1 MAAGGRAVPA
11 ELRGLTARDGK
22 ERHKLRDMLC
32 DQLSRDL
39 LRLLN
44 EGLHADIVLNAGQAK
59 FKAHKVILLARVPRF
74 YIYIT
79 RYSSAEKNILGNI
92 KSSEIRAFLQV
103 VYSCH
108 WKVKDREEHI
118 LSLIDEDWMTS
129 IQEHE
134 AVSHSNNKLPA
145 LEDSNDNK
153 CLYCI
158 TDSSQSR
165 AENGHPEPKKEDTV
179 GILDTVD
186 LQTASGLVSD
196 LLSFFHRSCCPDV
209 TFQIEDKQ
217 FPAHRA
223 ILSARSSYFA
233 AMLSGCWAESSQ
245 DVIQIQG
252 IQSADMIVIMHFIYG
267 GILDLPKNVDPG
279 HILSIADMY
288 GLEGLKEVA
297 IYVLKRDYCKFFH
310 KPQVGMQHSVFE
322 CLSIAYSL
330 GEKQLYNSCMRWI
343 EKYFVKCWSEESF
356 SSLHV
361 DLRKECLTVLVQSLA
376 QGMSSTPYL
385 LEQVFNEIEKS
396 ISFENSPYLFM
407 ALDELFI
414 VASGNEMGFTC
425 KIQALREKLWTFL
438 LQSFYAVRHTE
449 GWKLMRPDD
458 QQKIEAAAVDKGD
471 DRRLTKKPILTSSQQ
486 NRSKIARL
494 KDNYLTSVESKRQSE
509 GDSSKPRK
517 MKSDSLGAPGHSSN
531 VVRNTSAKGKD
542 DDAKGKDGKKTV
554 TKGAKDPKAIEK
566 AAVTKPKVITKTK
579 QESNGHAK
587 TESCPSKGD
596 ATGTAKSGT
605 SGKLGARPKVSN
617 GSVNSQTKVKS
628 LKKVSKEPSSPVKGS
643 VPNVKS
649 VISNGE
655 PSGCNRSPEELNHDA
670 TSSENRNTANCSP
683 QSGKTMNTALDGSK
697 DTGLAVKSESPSK
710 MTNGASSKRKVNDEC
725 RGEVNSSLTK
735 KTLVNGANESVL
747 QKKKVTKVSNSAAQR
762 PKSAPAAVSKKQ
774 GTLCDGASPLKSGV
788 SSKQADVKS
797 DAKLMSQSSSSDK
810 RAPLNKKSI
819 KTALGSSSK
828 TSSQTTTNKQSLG
841 GNKCALVSHKEP
853 KQKVLSESHMSKVS
867 ALNHRLE
874 RKDSP
879 AEFKNSHD
887 QHALSLEPAHQQAD
901 GFENHESLKNDGKQA
916 VSCVEPSGHSEQF
929 CSEDPSLTDY
939 EHCHENSIGNQISMT
954 QKPNLERCY
963 CQENTQTA
971 SAEVYASDS
980 KASLTDVKSQRKQ
993 ENADMTSLDEHFVL
1007 NILNDQKLEGKN
1019 ICDSENSKCA
1029 DSSSESELC
1038 SVKEVERNLKE
1049 KDLSEN
1055 VLLYSEG
1062 TDHVLCNSVQSTE
1075 PVLHHM
1081 STGHQ
1086 AALRNHEHFIN
1097 CSSER
1102 PFSECPRDLSIT
1114 EIMGSHENGDIHFAS
1129 HWNKHSSTLHE
1140 RESPESESGSA
1151 STSSDDIK
1159 PRSEDYDAGG
1169 SQDDDGSNE
1178 RGISKCS
1185 TMRCHDFLGR
1195 SSSDTS
1201 TPEEL
1206 KGYDGSLRI
1215 DVKVKKDNSD
1225 LFRINSTSDD
1235 EVPRKRSEMWLQRD
1249 VPKHSVHPKALC
1261 SSVQFPQEIEHLS
1274 SSADETED
1282 ERSEAENAVEK
1293 GVPGVSGVS
1302 SEPFQ
1307 GIVNLAFDDNAEI
1320 ESEGQLVSGNKPFTR
1335 SVLLSVDE
1343 CEELGSDEGEPHPS
1357 QGRKAESLTPA
1368 EVFEKSSNEH
1378 SETKYSGCPQ
1388 KELDST
1394 NLTLQDGG
1402 KQSGNENIFLVAD
1415 SCSENCVT
1423 SSALVSERQLVEAH
1437 DVAASYTCKGFYKHP
1452 ESEHKSQTR
1461 PCHLDLYTTDSP
1473 SDMQRFCPAKTLNA
1487 CKSDILD
1494 HQVKDSHAPPT
1505 ESSNT
1510 ALPPGHIDDF
1520 DSLAQTSICEN
1531 RPSKSLSPIY
1541 EMDPRDG
1548 IEQRMTTEPKI
1559 MDFGFEDQHFVD
1571 GDWTL
1576 LRQLLE
1582 EHGSDV
1588 DIINSVPEDLSLA
1601 QYLINQTL
1609 LLARE
1614 NSKSQGK
1621 AHVNTSSRWGD
1632 LSSPFDDS
1640 TSATMTS
1647 FSPDDSSPHGEWTI
1661 LELETH
1667 H

>member
-1 MAAGGRAVPA
+1 MLVLPACLRSAAFWALVYSYCLLCA
-11 ELRGLTARDGK
+11 CTALI
-22 ERHKLRDMLC
+22 KLFCSIFIRP
-32 DQLSRDL
+32 R
-39 LRLLN
+39 RTF
-44 EGLHADIVLNAGQAK
+44 H
-59 FKAHKVILLARVPRF
+59 RVPRD
-74 YIYIT
+74 IPPACLNDP
-79 RYSSAEKNILGNI
+79 SLGTHCYV
-92 KSSEIRAFLQV
+92 RL
-103 VYSCH
+103 
-108 WKVKDREEHI
+108 KD
-118 LSLIDEDWMTS
+118 
-129 IQEHE
+129 
-134 AVSHSNNKLPA
+134 
-145 LEDSNDNK
+145 
-153 CLYCI
+153 
-158 TDSSQSR
+158 
-165 AENGHPEPKKEDTV
+165 
-179 GILDTVD
+179 
-186 LQTASGLVSD
+186 SGLRFHYVAAGERGKPLM
-196 LLSFFHRSCCPDV
+196 LLLHG
-209 TFQIEDKQ
+209 
-217 FPAHRA
+217 FPEFWYSWRNQ
-223 ILSARSSYFA
+223 LREF
-233 AMLSGCWAESSQ
+233 
-245 DVIQIQG
+245 
-252 IQSADMIVIMHFIYG
+252 
-267 GILDLPKNVDPG
+267 
-279 HILSIADMY
+279 
-288 GLEGLKEVA
+288 
-297 IYVLKRDYCKFFH
+297 KRDYRVVALDLRGYGETDAPPSKDSYKLDCIIVDVKDILDSLGYTKCVLVGHDWGGMIAWLVAICYPEMVTRLIILSFPHPTVFTEYILRHPSQLIKSGYYFFFQMPWVPELMYTVNDY
-310 KPQVGMQHSVFE
+310 KPQVGMQHCVVE

-356 SSLHV
+356 ASLHV
-361 DLRKECLTVLVQSLA
+361 DLRKECLTVLVQSLSYRNA
-376 QGMSSTPYL
+376 AFLLMESDRLIRSLPSVKWAERARSLASELQRECFGFMVKNFSQIIKSENFSLLLEGQGMSSTPYL

-414 VASGNEMGFTC
+414 AASGNEMGFTC

-458 QQKIEAAAVDKGD
+458 QQKIEA
-471 DRRLTKKPILTSSQQ
+471 
-486 NRSKIARL
+486 
-494 KDNYLTSVESKRQSE
+494 
-509 GDSSKPRK
+509 
-517 MKSDSLGAPGHSSN
+517 
-531 VVRNTSAKGKD
+531 
-542 DDAKGKDGKKTV
+542 
-554 TKGAKDPKAIEK
+554 
-566 AAVTKPKVITKTK
+566 
-579 QESNGHAK
+579 
-587 TESCPSKGD
+587 
-596 ATGTAKSGT
+596 
-605 SGKLGARPKVSN
+605 
-617 GSVNSQTKVKS
+617 
-628 LKKVSKEPSSPVKGS
+628 
-643 VPNVKS
+643 
-649 VISNGE
+649 
-655 PSGCNRSPEELNHDA
+655 
-670 TSSENRNTANCSP
+670 
-683 QSGKTMNTALDGSK
+683 
-697 DTGLAVKSESPSK
+697 
-710 MTNGASSKRKVNDEC
+710 
-725 RGEVNSSLTK
+725 
-735 KTLVNGANESVL
+735 
-747 QKKKVTKVSNSAAQR
+747 
-762 PKSAPAAVSKKQ
+762 

-797 DAKLMSQSSSSDK
+797 DTKLMSQSSSSDK
-810 RAPLNKKSI
+810 HAPLNKKST
-819 KTALGSSSK
+819 KTALGSTSK
-828 TSSQTTTNKQSLG
+828 TSSQTTTTKQSLG
-841 GNKCALVSHKEP
+841 GNKCAVVSHKEP

-867 ALNHRLE
+867 ALNHRPE

-879 AEFKNSHD
+879 AELKNSHY

-939 EHCHENSIGNQISMT
+939 EHYHENSICNQISMT
-954 QKPNLERCY
+954 QKPNLEHCY
-963 CQENTQTA
+963 CQENTPTA
-971 SAEVYASDS
+971 SAEVCASDS

-1007 NILNDQKLEGKN
+1007 NILNDQKPEGKN

-1062 TDHVLCNSVQSTE
+1062 TDHVMCNSVQSTE

-1261 SSVQFPQEIEHLS
+1261 SSVQFPQEIEHIS

-1293 GVPGVSGVS
+1293 GVPDVS

-1423 SSALVSERQLVEAH
+1423 SSALFSERQLVEAH

-1494 HQVKDSHAPPT
+1494 HQVKDSHASPT
-1505 ESSNT
+1505 EISNT
-1510 ALPPGHIDDF
+1510 ALPPGNKH
-1520 DSLAQTSICEN
+1520 
-1531 RPSKSLSPIY
+1531 
-1541 EMDPRDG
+1541 
-1548 IEQRMTTEPKI
+1548 
-1559 MDFGFEDQHFVD
+1559 
-1571 GDWTL
+1571 
-1576 LRQLLE
+1576 
-1582 EHGSDV
+1582 
-1588 DIINSVPEDLSLA
+1588 
-1601 QYLINQTL
+1601 
-1609 LLARE
+1609 
-1614 NSKSQGK
+1614 
-1621 AHVNTSSRWGD
+1621 
-1632 LSSPFDDS
+1632 
-1640 TSATMTS
+1640 
-1647 FSPDDSSPHGEWTI
+1647 
-1661 LELETH
+1661 
-1667 H
+1667 

>member
-1 MAAGGRAVPA
+1 MKDFMQISFSM
-11 ELRGLTARDGK
+11 LARQSLK
-22 ERHKLRDMLC
+22 PIKLYFWLEC
-32 DQLSRDL
+32 LGFTS
-39 LRLLN
+39 
-44 EGLHADIVLNAGQAK
+44 
-59 FKAHKVILLARVPRF
+59 ILLGTHQQRRIF
-74 YIYIT
+74 W
-79 RYSSAEKNILGNI
+79 G
-92 KSSEIRAFLQV
+92 
-103 VYSCH
+103 
-108 WKVKDREEHI
+108 I
-118 LSLIDEDWMTS
+118 LSLLKS
-129 IQEHE
+129 
-134 AVSHSNNKLPA
+134 
-145 LEDSNDNK
+145 
-153 CLYCI
+153 
-158 TDSSQSR
+158 
-165 AENGHPEPKKEDTV
+165 GHFCN
-179 GILDTVD
+179 TVD

-361 DLRKECLTVLVQSLA
+361 DLRKECLTVLVQSLSYRNAAFLLMESDRLIRSLPSVKWAERARSLASELQRECFSFMVKNFSQIIKSENFSLLLEA